1 MRVRGWVVWERGGEG
16 QACGLPWQ
24 AITPTVVDVDCSVSV
39 LAHSILHPQPLQS
52 ADIAKWVALHAA
64 IIIYFV
70 LSCHRNTK
78 MLLQAVRHQHKS
90 QIPEMPH
97 NTTTM

>member
-1 MRVRGWVVWERGGEG
+1 MRVCGYAWERGGEG

-52 ADIAKWVALHAA
+52 ADIATWVALHAA

-70 LSCHRNTK
+70 LSCRRNTK
-78 MLLQAVRHQHKS
+78 MLLQAVEHLDESRIIKK
-90 QIPEMPH
+90 PH